1 MRRLMQAMATLIVLM
16 VSAELSYARTTPA
29 QKCAVAKNKAA
40 AKKIVSK
47 LKCNQTA
54 ISKGVAVDPACL
66 TDTEVKFNTAIMK
79 IEAAGG
85 CAVIGDANAIEAAV
99 DACVSNMVALTPV
112 TTTTST
118 TTTTVTTTTL
128 FPLCLP
134 GAHLADKCGSC
145 GSGFCANLCG
155 PDCHDNEL
163 ACVAA
168 FSENGECSTGSDCA
182 SGLCAVFG
190 CSDCGASGISGCAT
204 PCP

>member
-1 MRRLMQAMATLIVLM
+1 MRRLTQAMATLIVLM
-16 VSAELSYARTTPA
+16 VSVELSYARTTPA

-54 ISKGVAVDPACL
+54 ISKGVAVDPGCL
-66 TDTEVKFNTAIMK
+66 TDAEVRFNTAIMK

-99 DACVSNMVALTPV
+99 DTCVSNMVALTPV

-118 TTTTVTTTTL
+118 TTTTL

-134 GAHLADKCGSC
+134 GAHFLDKCGSC
-145 GSGFCANLCG
+145 GSGFCVPVCTL
-155 PDCHDNEL
+155 DCHDNEL
-163 ACVAA
+163 ACMAS
-168 FSENGECSTGSDCA
+168 FSTNGECSTGSDCA
-182 SGLCAVFG
+182 SGLCAAGSG
-190 CSDCGASGISGCAT
+190 CSDCGFTSGCST